1 MATAQANEPS
11 RFIESAEDLLLLFR
25 FAEKAPVAFRIGA
38 EAEKFGV
45 DRDTGAPLHYAD
57 PSGRSVQHVLD
68 TLVAR
73 HGWTA
78 EPEYVNGPLIALR
91 RGQASVTLEPGGQ
104 LELSGAP
111 LLSIHDV
118 HEETLGHLAE
128 IRDISDELNVAWL
141 GMGFHPLARQA
152 DLDWVPKTRYGIMNV
167 YLPTKGKHGLDMMRR
182 TSTVQANFDYENEAD
197 ALRKLRIGM
206 RLSPLVTAMFASSPF
221 YEGAPFGGRSFRAKV
236 WLSVDPERQGLVP
249 SVWREGATYQDYV
262 EWALDAP
269 MFLVKRPNELVKNTG
284 QTFRSFL
291 EEGFG
296 GHRAT
301 LTDWETHLN
310 TLFPEVR
317 LKRTLE
323 VRGADSLAPRFAA
336 ALPALWTGLFYDE
349 TSLAAVDELTAD
361 FSYEEIVALRPQI
374 GDTALATP
382 FRGKPL
388 TDLALQVL
396 DLARGGLRRRGLLD
410 RNGRDEGVHLDALSA
425 LTERGLCPADEMLDA
440 YARTGSAL
448 TASLETAEAT
458 SRIVRRLTPPR
469 DATAPTIARCPDAQG
484 HLVRRDGR
492 ARRPHRAPRRA

>member
-11 RFIESAEDLLLLFR
+11 RFIESAEDLLLPFR
-25 FAEKAPVAFRIGA
+25 FAEKPPVGFRIGA

-45 DRDTGAPLHYAD
+45 DRHTGAPLHYAD
-57 PSGRSVQHVLD
+57 ASGRSVQRVLD
-68 TLVAR
+68 TLVSR
-73 HGWTA
+73 HGWVP

-91 RGQASVTLEPGGQ
+91 RGQASITLEPGGQ

-111 LLSIHDV
+111 LLTIHDI

-141 GMGFHPLARQA
+141 GMGFHPLAKQA

-167 YLPTKGKHGLDMMRR
+167 YLPTKGTHGLDMMRR

-197 ALRKLRIGM
+197 ALRKLRVSL

-221 YEGAPFGGRSFRAKV
+221 YEGKPFGGRSFRGKV
-236 WLSVDPERQGLVP
+236 WLSVDPDRQGLVP
-249 SVWREGATYQDYV
+249 QVWHEGATYQDYV
-262 EWALDAP
+262 EWALDAG

-291 EEGFG
+291 QEGFG

-310 TLFPEVR
+310 TLFPDVR

-323 VRGADSLAPRFAA
+323 VRSADSLAPRFAA
-336 ALPALWTGLFYDE
+336 ALPALWTGLLYDE
-349 TSLAAVDELTAD
+349 TSLAAVDALTAD
-361 FSYEEIVALRPQI
+361 YTYDEIAALRPLV
-374 GDTALATP
+374 GETALQTT

-388 TDLALQVL
+388 TDLALQIL
-396 DLARGGLRRRGLLD
+396 DLSRQGLARRGFLD
-410 RNGRDEGVHLDALSA
+410 RDGRDEGRHLDALAA
-425 LTERGLCPADEMLDA
+425 LTEQGRCPADEMLDA
-440 YARTGSAL
+440 YARTGDAL
-448 TASLETAEAT
+448 KASLETAEAS
-458 SRIVRRLTPPR
+458 SR
-469 DATAPTIARCPDAQG
+469 AT
-484 HLVRRDGR
+484 R
-492 ARRPHRAPRRA
+492 AL